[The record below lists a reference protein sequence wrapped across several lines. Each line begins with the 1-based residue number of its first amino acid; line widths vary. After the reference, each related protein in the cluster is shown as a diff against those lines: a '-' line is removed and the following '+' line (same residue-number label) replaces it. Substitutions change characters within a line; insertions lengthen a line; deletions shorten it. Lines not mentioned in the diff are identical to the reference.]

1 MSAETFV
8 FTQLQSGALPTELS
22 EATSPTCLHYLTLI
36 NQKGRKRHPEAA
48 REQEVFKGGG
58 SCLNYHGWFK
68 KRGRKIATFA
78 SVARVAV
85 KRGKRRL
92 ANGEVK
98 GWDLQALQDQRW
110 VDHRHT
116 TQHSLT

>member
-36 NQKGRKRHPEAA
+36 NARGRKDPLRGNE
-48 REQEVFKGGG
+48 RQGVFKGRIQMSVHHAWSRSEGLEIG
-58 SCLNYHGWFK
+58 AFT
-68 KRGRKIATFA
+68 A
-78 SVARVAV
+78 VARVAV
-85 KRGKRRL
+85 KRGKTRL
-92 ANGEVK
+92 ANGGVK

-110 VDHRHT
+110 AGQPATMQRLRT
-116 TQHSLT
+116 

>member
-36 NQKGRKRHPEAA
+36 AGQGQFCHPFGTG
-48 REQEVFKGGG
+48 EQEVFKGG
-58 SCLNYHGWFK
+58 SCSRIRYGWSSK
-68 KRGRKIATFA
+68 QGREIGAFVAVATL
-78 SVARVAV
+78 AV

-92 ANGEVK
+92 ANGGVK
-98 GWDLQALQDQRW
+98 GWDLQALREQ
-110 VDHRHT
+110 
-116 TQHSLT
+116 

>member
-22 EATSPTCLHYLTLI
+22 EANPPTCLHYLILI
-36 NQKGRKRHPEAA
+36 NRKGQKSHPQAA
-48 REQEVFKGGG
+48 PKARAFQGLKPSEIY
-58 SCLNYHGWFK
+58 NGWFK

-92 ANGEVK
+92 ATGEVK

-110 VDHRHT
+110 VDHRHMM
-116 TQHSLT
+116 QHSLT

>member
-36 NQKGRKRHPEAA
+36 NGRGRFCHPSGVGGA
-48 REQEVFKGGG
+48 RGFQGWNLME
-58 SCLNYHGWFK
+58 NRHGWSSK
-68 KRGRKIATFA
+68 QGREIGAFVAVATL
-78 SVARVAV
+78 AV

-92 ANGEVK
+92 ANGGVK
-98 GWDLQALQDQRW
+98 GWDLQALREQRR
-110 VDHRHT
+110 VDRRHT
-116 TQHSLT
+116 MQHLRT